1 MCSIPVVG
9 TECYT
14 DVLSESVQNI
24 LLTKGSEQCVVTD
37 IRMIA
42 LLIRVYV
49 KPLLLLLL
57 TLFTALTAHAGL
69 FGANSGSQQPLDVE
83 EAFKLRIEAVDA
95 GVTRLVWD
103 VEPDYYLYRERIT
116 FDLPGGVE
124 LLERRDASGDMKDD
138 PLFGR
143 VEVYH
148 NRAEVALLLGRS
160 AEVNDS
166 ADIQV
171 SYQGCWEGGICYPPV
186 SKTVSVTDLPL
197 AAGLSW
203 PESSAATKNTVDGMD
218 AVTDSAAVDGNRDGS
233 EAVPLSEQDQF
244 ARLLAGG
251 NWPLMLGAFFLAGLA
266 LSLTPCV
273 LPMIPILSSIIAGQ
287 GQHLSTARAFLLSWV
302 YVLAMALTYTLAG
315 VAAGLFG
322 ANLQIAFQNPW
333 IIGSFSAVFVLLAFS
348 MFGFYD
354 LQLPSALQSRLS
366 NASQKQKGGT
376 LTGVAVM
383 GLLSALIV
391 GPCMAAP
398 LAGALIYIGQSG
410 DPVLG
415 GAALFTLSLG
425 MGVPLLLVG
434 ASAGKL
440 LPRAGAWM
448 EGVKAGFGVV
458 LLLMAT
464 WMLDRI
470 LPTEI
475 TMLLLS
481 LILLISAVY
490 LGALDRLQDHAR
502 GWHRFWKGIGV
513 ILLLYGAA
521 LMIGVLAGGK
531 SLLYPL
537 QGVMGNSVAQQANAN
552 KLPFETV
559 SRVADLDRL
568 LAQAKQ
574 QGQPVMLD
582 FYADWCV
589 ACIELDYVTFSDAG
603 VQQSLAPFKLIK
615 LDVTAND
622 EEAKALYRRFSIIGP
637 PALIFHDAGGRV
649 RPELTLIG
657 VIDPEDFIA
666 QVGRVQL

>member
-1 MCSIPVVG
+1 M
-9 TECYT
+9 
-14 DVLSESVQNI
+14 
-24 LLTKGSEQCVVTD
+24 LT
-37 IRMIA
+37 
-42 LLIRVYV
+42 RVFLQ
-49 KPLLLLLL
+49 PLVLLLL
-57 TLFTALTAHAGL
+57 TLSATLTAYASP
-69 FGANSGSQQPLDVE
+69 FGGGASSSQPLEVD
-83 EAFKLRIEAVDA
+83 EAFRLRVEAPDA

-103 VEPDYYLYRERIT
+103 VEPGYYLYQERISLE
-116 FDLPGGVE
+116 LPEGVE
-124 LLERRDASGDMKDD
+124 LVERRDASGDMKDD

-148 NRAEVALLLGRS
+148 DIAEVALLLGHAPGFDDQVELS
-160 AEVNDS
+160 
-166 ADIQV
+166 V

-186 SKTVSVTDLPL
+186 TKVVSVSNLPA
-197 AAGLSW
+197 AAGLVW
-203 PESSAATKNTVDGMD
+203 PDSAWSEESAASAEKTAEAAITPNEKAGSIGM
-218 AVTDSAAVDGNRDGS
+218 
-233 EAVPLSEQDQF
+233 SEQDRF
-244 ARLLAGG
+244 AGLLAGG
-251 NWPLMLGAFFLAGLA
+251 NWLLMLGAFFLAGLA

-287 GQHLSTARAFLLSWV
+287 GTHISTARAFLLSLV
-302 YVLAMALTYTLAG
+302 YVLAVALTYTLAG

-322 ANLQIAFQNPW
+322 ANLQAAFQNPW

-366 NASQKQKGGT
+366 SASHRQQGGT
-376 LTGVAVM
+376 LTGVAIM

-415 GAALFTLSLG
+415 GAALFSLSIG

-448 EGVKAGFGVV
+448 EGVKAGFGVL

-470 LPTEI
+470 LPTTI
-475 TMLLLS
+475 TMLMVS
-481 LILLISAVY
+481 VILLISAVY
-490 LGALDRLQDHAR
+490 LGALDRLHDKAR

-513 ILLLYGAA
+513 ILLVYGAA
-521 LMIGVLAGGK
+521 LMVGVLSGSK

-537 QGVMGNSVAQQANAN
+537 QGVAGVGAASNQATPGLA
-552 KLPFETV
+552 FETV
-559 SRVADLDRL
+559 SREAELDRL
-568 LAQAKQ
+568 LEQAREK
-574 QGQPVMLD
+574 GQPVMLD
-582 FYADWCV
+582 FYADWCIS
-589 ACIELDYVTFSDAG
+589 CIELDYVTFSDSG

-637 PALIFHDAGGRV
+637 PALIFYDASGQV

-666 QVGRVQL
+666 QTEHVQR

>member
-1 MCSIPVVG
+1 MLTRVVLQPVL
-9 TECYT
+9 
-14 DVLSESVQNI
+14 VLLVT
-24 LLTKGSEQCVVTD
+24 LLAT
-37 IRMIA
+37 
-42 LLIRVYV
+42 
-49 KPLLLLLL
+49 
-57 TLFTALTAHAGL
+57 LTAQASP
-69 FGANSGSQQPLDVE
+69 FGAAASNQPLEVN
-83 EAFKLRIEAVDA
+83 EAFRLRVEAADA
-95 GVTRLVWD
+95 GITRLIWD
-103 VEPDYYLYRERIT
+103 VEPGYYLYRERIQVT
-116 FDLPGGVE
+116 VPEGVE
-124 LLERRDASGDMKDD
+124 LVERRDASGDMKDD
-138 PLFGR
+138 PLFGQ

-148 NRAEVALLLGRS
+148 NLAEVALLLGH
-160 AEVNDS
+160 AEGADDS
-166 ADIQV
+166 ADLTV

-186 SKTVSVTDLPL
+186 TKTVSVSDLP
-197 AAGLSW
+197 ATAGLSW
-203 PESSAATKNTVDGMD
+203 PDVQENSVASTAQESSE
-218 AVTDSAAVDGNRDGS
+218 S
-233 EAVPLSEQDQF
+233 EVPLSEQDQF
-244 ARLLAGG
+244 ARLLAGDS
-251 NWPLMLGAFFLAGLA
+251 WLLMLGAFFLAGLA

-287 GQHLSTARAFLLSWV
+287 GQHLNIARAFLLSLV
-302 YVLAMALTYTLAG
+302 YVLAMAFTYTLAG

-322 ANLQIAFQNPW
+322 ANLQAAFQNPW
-333 IIGSFSAVFVLLAFS
+333 IISSFSAVFVLLALS

-366 NASQKQKGGT
+366 NASHRQKGGT
-376 LTGVAVM
+376 LAGVAVM

-415 GAALFTLSLG
+415 GAALFSLSMG

-458 LLLMAT
+458 LLLMAV
-464 WMLDRI
+464 WMLDRL
-470 LPTEI
+470 LPTAV
-475 TMLLLS
+475 TMLLVS
-481 LILLISAVY
+481 LILLFSAVY
-490 LGALDRLQDHAR
+490 LGALDRLPEHAR
-502 GWHRFWKGIGV
+502 GWHRFWKGVGV
-513 ILLLYGAA
+513 ILLVYGAA
-521 LMIGVLAGGK
+521 LLVGVLSGGK

-537 QGVMGNSVAQQANAN
+537 QGVVGGVVAQDAQSA

-559 SRVADLDRL
+559 SREADLDRL

-582 FYADWCV
+582 FYADWCIS
-589 ACIELDYVTFSDAG
+589 CIELDYVTFSDAG
-603 VQQSLAPFKLIK
+603 VQQSLASFKLIK

-622 EEAKALYRRFSIIGP
+622 KEAKALYRRFSIIGP
-637 PALIFHDAGGRV
+637 PALIFYDASGQA

>member
-1 MCSIPVVG
+1 
-9 TECYT
+9 
-14 DVLSESVQNI
+14 
-24 LLTKGSEQCVVTD
+24 
-37 IRMIA
+37 MIA
-42 LLIRVYV
+42 LLTRALLQ
-49 KPLLLLLL
+49 PLLVLLV
-57 TLFTALTAHAGL
+57 TLSTTMTAHASL
-69 FGANSGSQQPLDVE
+69 FGGVASNQPLDVD
-83 EAFKLRIEAVDA
+83 EAFRLRVEAADA
-95 GVTRLVWD
+95 GITRLVWD
-103 VEPDYYLYRERIT
+103 VEPGYYLYRERIQI
-116 FDLPGGVE
+116 DMPEGVE
-124 LLERRDASGDMKDD
+124 LVERHDASGDMKDD
-138 PLFGR
+138 PLFGQ

-148 NRAEVALLLGRS
+148 NLAEVALLLGHS
-160 AEVNDS
+160 EGANDS
-166 ADIQV
+166 ADLQV

-186 SKTVSVTDLPL
+186 TKTVSVSDLPA

-203 PESSAATKNTVDGMD
+203 PTDKASQVESTPQEVAES
-218 AVTDSAAVDGNRDGS
+218 
-233 EAVPLSEQDQF
+233 AVPLSEQDQF
-244 ARLLAGG
+244 ARLLADG
-251 NWPLMLGAFFLAGLA
+251 NWLLMLGAFFLAGLA

-287 GQHLSTARAFLLSWV
+287 GHHLSTMRAFLLSLV

-315 VAAGLFG
+315 IAAGLFG
-322 ANLQIAFQNPW
+322 ANLQAAFQNPW

-366 NASQKQKGGT
+366 NASHRQKGGT

-415 GAALFTLSLG
+415 GSALFSLSMG

-448 EGVKAGFGVV
+448 EAVKAGFGVL
-458 LLLMAT
+458 LLLMAV
-464 WMLDRI
+464 WMLDRL
-470 LPTEI
+470 LPTSV
-475 TMLLLS
+475 TMLLFS
-481 LILLISAVY
+481 LVLLVSAVY
-490 LGALDRLQDHAR
+490 LGALDRLPEHAR
-502 GWHRFWKGIGV
+502 GWHRFWKGMGV
-513 ILLLYGAA
+513 VLLVYGVA
-521 LMIGVLAGGK
+521 LLVGVLSGGK

-537 QGVMGNSVAQQANAN
+537 QGVVGGVVAQNTQSA

-559 SRVADLDRL
+559 SREADLDRL
-568 LAQAKQ
+568 LVQARQ

-582 FYADWCV
+582 FYADWCIS
-589 ACIELDYVTFSDAG
+589 CIELDYVTFSDAG

-622 EEAKALYRRFSIIGP
+622 EGAKSLYRRFSIIGP
-637 PALIFHDAGGRV
+637 PALIFYDASGRE

>member
-1 MCSIPVVG
+1 M
-9 TECYT
+9 
-14 DVLSESVQNI
+14 
-24 LLTKGSEQCVVTD
+24 LT
-37 IRMIA
+37 
-42 LLIRVYV
+42 RVFLQ
-49 KPLLLLLL
+49 PLLVLLV
-57 TLFTALTAHAGL
+57 TLSATLPAQASL
-69 FGANSGSQQPLDVE
+69 FGASAGNQPLAVDDAFRLRVE
-83 EAFKLRIEAVDA
+83 MADA

-103 VEPDYYLYRERIT
+103 VEPDYYLYRERIQVSV
-116 FDLPGGVE
+116 PEGVE
-124 LLERRDASGDMKDD
+124 LVERRDSDGDIKDD

-148 NRAEVALLLGRS
+148 NVAEVALLLGRLPEAS
-160 AEVNDS
+160 DRAEL
-166 ADIQV
+166 QV
-171 SYQGCWEGGICYPPV
+171 SYQGCWEGGVCYPPV
-186 SKTVSVTDLPL
+186 TTTVSVSDLPL

-203 PESSAATKNTVDGMD
+203 PDSQTD
-218 AVTDSAAVDGNRDGS
+218 AVGSQPIVADSA
-233 EAVPLSEQDQF
+233 EVPLSEQDRF

-251 NWPLMLGAFFLAGLA
+251 NWMLMLGAFFLAGLA

-287 GQHLSTARAFLLSWV
+287 GQHISTARAFTLSLV
-302 YVLAMALTYTLAG
+302 YVLTVAFTYTLAG

-322 ANLQIAFQNPW
+322 ANLQAAFQNPW

-366 NASQKQKGGT
+366 NVSHRQKGGT

-398 LAGALIYIGQSG
+398 LAGALMYIGQSG

-415 GAALFTLSLG
+415 GVALFTLSMG
-425 MGVPLLLVG
+425 MGMPLLLVG

-458 LLLMAT
+458 LLLMAV
-464 WMLDRI
+464 WMLDRL
-470 LPTEI
+470 LPTAI
-475 TMLLLS
+475 TMLLVS
-481 LILLISAVY
+481 LVLLVSAVY
-490 LGALDRLQDHAR
+490 LGALERLPDHAK
-502 GWHRFWKGIGV
+502 GWHRFWKGVGV
-513 ILLLYGAA
+513 ILLVYGAA
-521 LMIGVLAGGK
+521 LMVGVLSGGK

-537 QGVMGNSVAQQANAN
+537 QGVVGGVVAQEGAQA

-559 SRVADLDRL
+559 TREAELDRL
-568 LAQAKQ
+568 LDQARR

-582 FYADWCV
+582 FYADWCIS
-589 ACIELDYVTFSDAG
+589 CIELDYVTFSDTG
-603 VQQSLAPFKLIK
+603 VQRSLEAFKLIK

-622 EEAKALYRRFSIIGP
+622 EDAKSLYRRFSIIGP
-637 PALIFHDAGGRV
+637 PALIFYDASGQV

-657 VIDPEDFIA
+657 VIDPDDFVA
-666 QVGRVQL
+666 QAGRVQL